1 MDEQQFIQGFN
12 EGYLLQ
18 KHKPELVEK
27 IQSALKDSQ
36 GERGQGLLAGIK
48 EYQLEEL
55 ERYTDRHQNYSHEN
69 LSDAS
74 KEPDKDK
81 DIDREI

>member
-1 MDEQQFIQGFN
+1 MNEQQFIQGFN

-27 IQSALKDSQ
+27 IQDALKDSQ
-36 GERGQGLLAGIK
+36 RERDQGLLAGIE

-55 ERYTDRHQNYSHEN
+55 DKYTDRHQNYSHEN
-69 LSDAS
+69 LPDAS
-74 KEPDKDK
+74 KEPEKDK
-81 DIDREI
+81 DMDREV